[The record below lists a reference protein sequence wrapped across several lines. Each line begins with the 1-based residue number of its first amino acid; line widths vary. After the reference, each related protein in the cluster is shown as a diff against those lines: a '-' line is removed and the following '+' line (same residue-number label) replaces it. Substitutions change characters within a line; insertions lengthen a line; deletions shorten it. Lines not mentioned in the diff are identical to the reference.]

1 MLDGKECRPA
11 MVEAERVKEVVTAI
25 AESQQRTLNTKQKSA
40 IEQILSSRDQIIG
53 LQGGAGTGRK
63 RLLIITLTVFTVLV
77 LVFAVVLPAIA
88 LSILDLSVMRERAAR
103 PPQTSVPS
111 LVGLNYES
119 AEPKVRESN
128 LNIRMLAHR
137 YDVPNEPCTIIF
149 QTPQAGER
157 LSYGTV
163 VGVVVSNSESDKAKQ
178 CSSH

>member
-1 MLDGKECRPA
+1 MRF
-11 MVEAERVKEVVTAI
+11 
-25 AESQQRTLNTKQKSA
+25 
-40 IEQILSSRDQIIG
+40 ILGVLWGYYIR
-53 LQGGAGTGRK
+53 GRK

-88 LSILDLSVMRERAAR
+88 LFILRLDVMRERASR

-119 AEPKVRESN
+119 AETKVRESN
-128 LNIRMLAHR
+128 LNIRILAHR

-149 QTPQAGER
+149 QTPQASEHV
-157 LSYGTV
+157 SYGTF
-163 VGVVVSNSESDKAKQ
+163 VGVVVSDRDYKNPKQ